1 MKMKKWQKW
10 LLGIFALLVLL
21 LATGHITLKHMAN
34 APTATAAV
42 AQQASTMSDGTLYF
56 GNDHARTTVVM
67 YPGAFV
73 DSGAYSIWA
82 KQVARAGYRV
92 AIVSFPYDLAVF
104 GVNKADSVLTNGQ
117 HYVIGG
123 HSLGGVMASRYA
135 AKHKHNLQ
143 GVFFLASYP
152 DAKGKLMNV
161 PVLSLTGSR
170 DGVLNWSAY
179 KKAKADLPAATTY
192 RQLKGGNHAGFGA
205 YGKQKGDKQATVT
218 DAVQQKWVA
227 RQLIQWLDTLQ

>member
-1 MKMKKWQKW
+1 MKRWQKW
-10 LLGIFALLVLL
+10 ALGICTLLVFL
-21 LATGHITLKHMAN
+21 LAASHIVLKQMAN
-34 APTATAAV
+34 APTAPAAA
-42 AQQASTMSDGTLYF
+42 AQQTATTSRGSLYF
-56 GNDHARTTVVM
+56 GNQHARTTVVM

-73 DSGAYSIWA
+73 DPGAYSIWA
-82 KQVARAGYRV
+82 KQVAAAGYRV

-104 GVNKADSVLTNGQ
+104 GMNKADTVLTSNQ

-135 AKHKHNLQ
+135 AKHKHNLE

-152 DAKGKLMNV
+152 DAKGKITNT

-179 KKAKADLPAATTY
+179 KQAKADLPKTTTY
-192 RQLKGGNHAGFGA
+192 RQLQGGNHAGFGA
-205 YGKQKGDKQATVT
+205 YGKQKGDKNATVS
-218 DAVQQKWVA
+218 DATQQKWVA
-227 RQLIQWLDTLQ
+227 RQLIRWLGNL